1 LTAIERHQIETT
13 SGGKDPVQEFTERF
27 TKQSG
32 MFYLAKDSGEIISK
46 INDLIRERAKGDSC
60 SAPISVLEKGK
71 SVDISEEI
79 RSTIPFEDILKN
91 PKEVADKI
99 DVGITKANYA
109 IAETGSIVD
118 ISLSDQHRL
127 LSSFSRVHIAV
138 LESSTVLKRLSELGP
153 KIRDLL
159 NEDASKTKPSI
170 SLIGGPS
177 RTSDIELKSVLG
189 VHGPHEV
196 HVITL

>member
-1 LTAIERHQIETT
+1 MSKADHIQFEYRDR
-13 SGGKDPVQEFTERF
+13 DPLEEFAERF

-32 MFYLAKDSGEIISK
+32 VFYPAKNSGDVISK
-46 INDLIRERAKGDSC
+46 INDLIRDRGRGDSC
-60 SAPISVLEKGK
+60 SAPISLVENGQTI
-71 SVDISEEI
+71 DISRDI
-79 RSTIPFEDILKN
+79 HSTIPFEGFLKN
-91 PKEVADKI
+91 PREVSARI

-109 IAETGSIVD
+109 VAETGSIVD
-118 ISLSDQHRL
+118 ISSSDQHRL

-138 LESSTVLKRLSELGP
+138 LDHDSVLTRLSELSP

-159 NEDASKTKPSI
+159 SDETGNTKPSI

-196 HVITL
+196 HVVML

>member
-1 LTAIERHQIETT
+1 
-13 SGGKDPVQEFTERF
+13 
-27 TKQSG
+27 
-32 MFYLAKDSGEIISK
+32 M
-46 INDLIRERAKGDSC
+46 IRERAKGDSC

-71 SVDISEEI
+71 SIDITKEI
-79 RSTIPFEDILKN
+79 RSTIPYEDFLKN
-91 PKEVADKI
+91 PKEVANEI

-118 ISLSDQHRL
+118 ISLNDQHRL

-138 LESSTVLKRLSELGP
+138 LESSTVLKRLRELGP

-159 NEDASKTKPSI
+159 NEDSSKTKPSI

-177 RTSDIELKSVLG
+177 RTSDIKLKSVLG
-189 VHGPHEV
+189 IHGTNQV
-196 HVITL
+196 QLITI